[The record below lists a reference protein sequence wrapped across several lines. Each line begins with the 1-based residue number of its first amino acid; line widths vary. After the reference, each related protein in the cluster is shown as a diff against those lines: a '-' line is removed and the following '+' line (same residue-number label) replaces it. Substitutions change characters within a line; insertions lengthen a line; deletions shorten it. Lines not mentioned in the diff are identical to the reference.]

1 MITLAEQV
9 LLKAGEQKG
18 IAEALLKWLRTCHSI
33 PSDITLS
40 YQNLGECSGM
50 SLHTLKGTVKRKEYV
65 DGSYEGYYPFAI
77 YFRDMPDSTNTR
89 LECTDILDKIGSWV
103 DEQYDYPEL
112 DDNRIINSINM
123 VSNATLVKRFE
134 NGVEDYMATFEL
146 IFEKE

>member
-1 MITLAEQV
+1 MAEPV
-9 LLKAGEQKG
+9 ILKAGEQKG
-18 IAEALLKWLRTCHSI
+18 IADALLKWLRTC
-33 PSDITLS
+33 PYMPEGMNLA
-40 YQNLGECSGM
+40 YQNLGDSSGM

-77 YFRDMPDSTNTR
+77 YLRDMPDSTNTR
-89 LECTDILDKIGSWV
+89 LECTDILDTIGAWV
-103 DEQYDYPEL
+103 DEQDDYPEL

-146 IFEKE
+146 LFEKE